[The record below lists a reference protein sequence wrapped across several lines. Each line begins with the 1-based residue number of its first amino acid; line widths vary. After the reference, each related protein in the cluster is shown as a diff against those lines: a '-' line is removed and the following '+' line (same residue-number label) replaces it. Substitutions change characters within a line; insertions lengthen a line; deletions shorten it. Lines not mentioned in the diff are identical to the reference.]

1 MANDYSASNRLEKR
15 IQRIISHNLIHNI
28 KDNRLKD
35 VSINDVQLTKDLSI
49 AKVFCSTLVQE
60 KSNKHLEK
68 LLSKASGF
76 FKKEIGK
83 SLNIKKI
90 PDLHFIIDNHEEYA
104 NRINQLIEDAVKNDK
119 K

>member
-15 IQRIISHNLIHNI
+15 IQRIIGHNLIHNI

-60 KSNKHLEK
+60 KSNKQLEK

-90 PDLHFIIDNHEEYA
+90 PELRFVIDNHEEYA

-119 K
+119 E